1 MGTARRFGRWNN
13 YQISGCRAVRMLAV
27 EDDPRIREVVA
38 EARCEE
44 GYAMIPAASG
54 ESALL

>member
-1 MGTARRFGRWNN
+1 
-13 YQISGCRAVRMLAV
+13 MLAG

-38 EARCEE
+38 EARCGE